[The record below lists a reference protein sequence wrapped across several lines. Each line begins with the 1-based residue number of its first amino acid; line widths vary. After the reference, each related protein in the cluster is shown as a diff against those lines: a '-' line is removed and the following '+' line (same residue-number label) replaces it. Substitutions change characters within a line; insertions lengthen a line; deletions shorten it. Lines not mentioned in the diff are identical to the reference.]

1 MSYRN
6 NALEIRNLSKQYED
20 FQLDHINLT
29 VPAGTIVG
37 LIGENG
43 AGKSTTIKAVMN
55 LIHKDSGDITIHGQH
70 LEDDPQKL
78 KEEISVVFDDIHFN
92 KNFNAQEVA
101 AICRGIYKNWDDSR
115 WNELMDR
122 FGLPVSK
129 KVKDFSKGM
138 RVKLNLAIAL
148 SHHARLLLLDEPTSG
163 LDPVMRDDILDMF
176 LEFMQDEKHAILI
189 SSHIT
194 SDLEKIAD
202 YIAFI
207 HQGRMIFCEPKDDL
221 LYRYGVIR
229 CGKEDFEKIAEADR
243 VAVRRQDYQIS
254 VLVRDRQTAARKYP
268 DMVMDQP
275 DIDEIMLFYVKGER

>member
-1 MSYRN
+1 MN
-6 NALEIRNLSKQYED
+6 TVHALDIRGLTKDYGD
-20 FQLDHINLT
+20 FRLENINLT

-43 AGKSTTIKAVMN
+43 AGKSTTIKAAMA
-55 LIHKDSGDITIHGQH
+55 LIHRDSGEITIYG
-70 LEDDPQKL
+70 QKL
-78 KEEISVVFDDIHFN
+78 ADSPAAMKEEISVVFDDIHFN
-92 KNFNAQEVA
+92 KNFTAKQIA
-101 AICRGIYKNWDDSR
+101 AICRGIYTNWDEPR
-115 WNELMDR
+115 WNQLMEK

-129 KVKDFSKGM
+129 PIKDFSKGM

-148 SHHARLLLLDEPTSG
+148 SHHARLLLLDEPTAG
-163 LDPVMRDDILDMF
+163 LDSVMREDILDLF
-176 LEFMQDEKHAILI
+176 LEFMQDENHAILI

-229 CGKEDFEKIAEADR
+229 CGREDFAKIAEEDR
-243 VAVRRQDYQIS
+243 VAVRRQEYQIS
-254 VLVRDRQTAARKYP
+254 VLVRDRQAAARKYP

>member
-1 MSYRN
+1 MSYTN
-6 NALEIRNLSKQYED
+6 NALEIRNLWKHYED

-29 VPAGTIVG
+29 VPAGAIVG

-55 LIHKDSGDITIHGQH
+55 LIHKDSGDITIYGQH

-92 KNFNAQEVA
+92 KNFTANEIA
-101 AICRGIYKNWDDSR
+101 AICRSIYKNWDDSR
-115 WNELMDR
+115 WNELMER
-122 FGLPVSK
+122 FGLPITK

-176 LEFMQDEKHAILI
+176 LEFMQDESHAILI

-207 HQGRMIFCEPKDDL
+207 HQGRMVFCEDKDAL
-221 LYRYGVIR
+221 LYHYGVIR
-229 CGKEDFEKIAEADR
+229 CGREDFAKIAEEDR

-254 VLVRDRQTAARKYP
+254 VLVRDRQAAAGKYP
-268 DMVMDQP
+268 DLVMDQP
-275 DIDEIMLFYVKGER
+275 DIDEIMLFYVKGEQ

>member
-1 MSYRN
+1 MKQTN
-6 NALEIRNLSKQYED
+6 NALEIRNLSKNYGD
-20 FQLDHINLT
+20 FRLDQINLT

-55 LIHKDSGDITIHGQH
+55 LIRKDEGSITIYGKK
-70 LEDDPQKL
+70 LEDNPTSL
-78 KEEISVVFDDIHFN
+78 KEEIGVVFDDIHFN
-92 KNFNAQEVA
+92 KNFTAKQIA
-101 AICRGIYKNWDDSR
+101 KICRSIYRSWDQDC
-115 WNELMDR
+115 WNHLLTQFR
-122 FGLPVSK
+122 IPQSK
-129 KVKDFSKGM
+129 PMKDFSKGM

-148 SHHARLLLLDEPTSG
+148 SHHARLLLLDEPTAG

-176 LEFMQDEKHAILI
+176 LEFMQDESHAILI

-202 YIAFI
+202 YIAFL
-207 HQGRMIFCEPKDDL
+207 HQGRMVFCEPKDDL

-229 CGKEDFEKIAEADR
+229 CGREDYERIAEEDR
-243 VAVRRQDYQIS
+243 VAVRHQDYQIS
-254 VLVRDRQTAARKYP
+254 VLVRDRQEAARKYP
-268 DMVMDQP
+268 NLVMDQP

>member
-1 MSYRN
+1 MNNAN
-6 NALEIRNLSKQYED
+6 NALEIRNLSKNYKD

-29 VPAGTIVG
+29 VPAGAIVG

-55 LIHKDSGDITIHGQH
+55 LIHKDSGDITIYGQH
-70 LEDDPQKL
+70 LEDGPQKL

-92 KNFNAQEVA
+92 KNFNAKEIA
-101 AICRGIYKNWDDSR
+101 AVCRGIYKNWDDSR

-122 FGLPVSK
+122 FSLPVSK

-148 SHHARLLLLDEPTSG
+148 SHHARMLLLDEPTSG

-176 LEFMQDEKHAILI
+176 LEFMQDENHAILI

-207 HQGRMIFCEPKDDL
+207 HQGSMVFCEPKDDL

-229 CGKEDFEKIAEADR
+229 CGKEDFAKIAEEDR

-254 VLVRDRQTAARKYP
+254 VLVRDRQAAAAKYP

-275 DIDEIMLFYVKGER
+275 NIDEIMLFYVKGER

>member
-1 MSYRN
+1 MNYIN
-6 NALEIRNLSKQYED
+6 NALEIRNLSKHYED

-29 VPAGTIVG
+29 VPAGAIVG

-55 LIHKDSGDITIHGQH
+55 LIHKDSGDITIYGQH
-70 LEDDPQKL
+70 LEDNPQKL

-92 KNFNAQEVA
+92 KNFNAKEIA

-148 SHHARLLLLDEPTSG
+148 SHHARMLLLDEPTSG

-176 LEFMQDEKHAILI
+176 LEFMQDENHAILI

-207 HQGRMIFCEPKDDL
+207 HQGRMVFCEPKDDL

-229 CGKEDFEKIAEADR
+229 CGKEDFAKIAEEDR
-243 VAVRRQDYQIS
+243 VAFRRQDYQIS
-254 VLVRDRQTAARKYP
+254 VLVRDRQAAAAKYP
-268 DMVMDQP
+268 DMIMDQP